1 VPYRL
6 IIKRQAKQ
14 KLKSLSVNERVRITD
29 KIDQLAVNP
38 NDPALDVKSMAGAEP
53 DLYRLRVGS
62 WRIIFFRFVSDRV
75 ISIEKIGARGDV
87 YK

>member
-1 VPYRL
+1 MCYA
-6 IIKRQAKQ
+6 IEIKRQAKQ
-14 KLKSLSVNERVRITD
+14 KLKSLSRNERLRIVD

-38 NDPALDVKSMAGAEP
+38 DDPMLDIKSLAGS
-53 DLYRLRVGS
+53 DLFRLRIGA
-62 WRIIFFRFVSDRV
+62 WRVIFARLDAIRI